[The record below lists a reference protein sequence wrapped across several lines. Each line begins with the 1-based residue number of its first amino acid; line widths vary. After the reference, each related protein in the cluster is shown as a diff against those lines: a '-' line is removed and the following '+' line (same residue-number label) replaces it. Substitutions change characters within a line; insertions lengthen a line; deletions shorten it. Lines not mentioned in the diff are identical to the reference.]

1 MFVENRCILSKW
13 ELVLISLG
21 FFLFLFIRQKGLY
34 LLEFKN
40 SNANESLLS
49 SIFNNLIIFFWK
61 LWRITIKPNR
71 CRQNTYI
78 HKCTMVEVWISKYL
92 KSINESRK
100 REISSTATGNDH
112 FAKSFAVKL
121 ASKFKIILNYAQ
133 CFSIKQCSMLWPR
146 RMKRTKKVSTFN
158 HSWRWHIFYP
168 LYYTKSPKNF
178 I

>member
-40 SNANESLLS
+40 SNTNESLLS

-112 FAKSFAVKL
+112 FAKSFAVNRCE
-121 ASKFKIILNYAQ
+121 I
-133 CFSIKQCSMLWPR
+133 SIKIQNYLELCTM
-146 RMKRTKKVSTFN
+146 F
-158 HSWRWHIFYP
+158 WH
-168 LYYTKSPKNF
+168 
-178 I
+178 